1 MEPLIYAHRGSS
13 AQFAEHTRAAML
25 QALADGA
32 DGVEC
37 DVHLTGDRQL
47 VCLHDPTVDRTSD
60 GSGAVAE
67 LTEAQLRALDVSSWK
82 GASVPAEYGTAAEQ
96 FLSLSDLLA
105 ILRGAGREIGV
116 AIELKHPSPYGR
128 ALEDAVVALLTAQGW
143 DAATSRLDGVLVS
156 FMSFDPGSVA
166 HMADHVGPTHLC
178 QLTDALPGAL
188 PEGVLAGPSVDAVRA
203 DPEAVRAAVAA
214 GRRFRVWTV
223 DDPAD
228 VRLLRDIGVQEIT
241 TNEPALVREC
251 VDNDVMADVNVHNLS

>member
-1 MEPLIYAHRGSS
+1 MEPLIYAHRGAS

-37 DVHLTGDRQL
+37 DVHLTSDGQL

-67 LTEAQLRALDVSSWK
+67 LTAAQLRALDVSSWK
-82 GASVPAEYGTAAEQ
+82 GVPVPAAYGTPAEQ
-96 FLSLSDLLA
+96 LLTLSELLT
-105 ILRGAGREIGV
+105 ILRGAGREVGI
-116 AIELKHPSPYGR
+116 AIELKHPSPFGR
-128 ALEDAVVALLTAQGW
+128 ALEDAVLAQLRASGW

-166 HMADHVGPTHLC
+166 HLAEHVDPHHLC
-178 QLTDALPGAL
+178 QLTESLADTLPD
-188 PEGVLAGPSVDAVRA
+188 GVLAGPSVEAVRA
-203 DPEAVRAAVAA
+203 DPEAVRKAVAA

-223 DDPAD
+223 DAPAD
-228 VRLLRDIGVQEIT
+228 VRLLQEIGVQEIT
-241 TNEPALVREC
+241 TNEPALVRRC
-251 VDNDVMADVNVHNLS
+251 VENDVVAAESAPERP